1 MRLNNSEDTAS
12 KLVVSILDMESF
24 FGFILIDSMI
34 FNSFFNYTFIC
45 KKLVSELRRFG
56 TTGLELQRIRN
67 GISWFESKTKTHRV
81 AATTYLNRPR
91 YKLNILWYLKN
102 RENTMCGVCYCVSP
116 KIINNFQNYF
126 HYQELD
132 RLFGI

>member
-24 FGFILIDSMI
+24 FGFILSDSMI

-56 TTGLELQRIRN
+56 TTGLRI
-67 GISWFESKTKTHRV
+67 GIIHLPVRCMIPFRTLSSLSPRPIIKFEETRFLPTKEMTGRQPH
-81 AATTYLNRPR
+81 
-91 YKLNILWYLKN
+91 
-102 RENTMCGVCYCVSP
+102 
-116 KIINNFQNYF
+116 
-126 HYQELD
+126 
-132 RLFGI
+132 

>member
-24 FGFILIDSMI
+24 FGYILSDSMI

-56 TTGLELQRIRN
+56 TTVELENYLSDLLEVKVDLVMKSALKPNIGKRI
-67 GISWFESKTKTHRV
+67 
-81 AATTYLNRPR
+81 LNEV
-91 YKLNILWYLKN
+91 KAL
-102 RENTMCGVCYCVSP
+102 
-116 KIINNFQNYF
+116 
-126 HYQELD
+126 
-132 RLFGI
+132 

>member
-24 FGFILIDSMI
+24 FGFILSDSMI

-56 TTGLELQRIRN
+56 TTE
-67 GISWFESKTKTHRV
+67 
-81 AATTYLNRPR
+81 
-91 YKLNILWYLKN
+91 
-102 RENTMCGVCYCVSP
+102 
-116 KIINNFQNYF
+116 
-126 HYQELD
+126 ELD
-132 RLFGI
+132 IGVITSVPGAAKGIAAKMNIEKLLDIKINSCNLFRRQIR

>member
-24 FGFILIDSMI
+24 FGFILSDSMI

-56 TTGLELQRIRN
+56 TTEFFTFVFEISNQLFLFCIDRDHRLVFFLKLFTFFVYMVELLVAIRMR
-67 GISWFESKTKTHRV
+67 SSF
-81 AATTYLNRPR
+81 
-91 YKLNILWYLKN
+91 
-102 RENTMCGVCYCVSP
+102 YCLP
-116 KIINNFQNYF
+116 IC
-126 HYQELD
+126 L
-132 RLFGI
+132 

>member
-24 FGFILIDSMI
+24 FGFILSDSMI

-56 TTGLELQRIRN
+56 TTAQMDSRKDFWMAGMLSKVEERLRRIDIVKSSITMLLMIKKRTFGWLECYRRLRKDYEGL
-67 GISWFESKTKTHRV
+67 T
-81 AATTYLNRPR
+81 
-91 YKLNILWYLKN
+91 
-102 RENTMCGVCYCVSP
+102 
-116 KIINNFQNYF
+116 
-126 HYQELD
+126 
-132 RLFGI
+132 

>member
-24 FGFILIDSMI
+24 FGFILSDSMI

-56 TTGLELQRIRN
+56 TTVLSSTF
-67 GISWFESKTKTHRV
+67 ISR
-81 AATTYLNRPR
+81 L
-91 YKLNILWYLKN
+91 KL
-102 RENTMCGVCYCVSP
+102 VSP
-116 KIINNFQNYF
+116 APPDSGEGKENALIFVVAYIGSGGVGRC
-126 HYQELD
+126 QELS
-132 RLFGI
+132 